1 MKYIKNIRYG
11 LRIYPH
17 FPATLTNAIPSE
29 KGLAKSKVA
38 KIINIAFS
46 SFWVVTTRGLR
57 EGWEPGET
65 HLIN

>member
-38 KIINIAFS
+38 KIINS
-46 SFWVVTTRGLR
+46 PYRLM
-57 EGWEPGET
+57 
-65 HLIN
+65 